1 MLTTGCRGLYQ
12 PMQDAIYWMSDLA
25 SLEQAISSIWG
36 LSGRI
41 THLKEGGGGLGDVG
55 GGLRIRILCK

>member
-1 MLTTGCRGLYQ
+1 
-12 PMQDAIYWMSDLA
+12 MSDLA

-41 THLKEGGGGLGDVG
+41 THLKEGDGGLGDVG
-55 GGLRIRILCK
+55 GLIENQDFMQMRLLQYCIVICCSR